1 MAEKVCVS
9 WVIRIGLGWE
19 NDCEKTGWK
28 DFRVVKKDKE
38 VLCWKEM
45 VGFGEGERDEGK
57 MIVEKE

>member
-1 MAEKVCVS
+1 M
-9 WVIRIGLGWE
+9 GLGWE